1 MFVSGLKQNKK
12 ISIINVTLKVFDGR
26 TPRSY
31 NLPKI
36 HKQRIHLRPI
46 ISFVESRTYNLS
58 KNYHISYLVRWGEVN
73 IMLKIHNILTNS

>member
-12 ISIINVTLKVFDGR
+12 ISIINVTLKAFDGR

-46 ISFVESRTYNLS
+46 IFLLSHVHRVCQKTITYL
-58 KNYHISYLVRWGEVN
+58 ILLDGE
-73 IMLKIHNILTNS
+73 K